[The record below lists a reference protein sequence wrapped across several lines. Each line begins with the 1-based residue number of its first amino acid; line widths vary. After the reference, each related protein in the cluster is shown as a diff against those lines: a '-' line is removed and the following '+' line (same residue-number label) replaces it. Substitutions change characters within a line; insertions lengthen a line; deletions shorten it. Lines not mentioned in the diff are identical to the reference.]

1 MAVEWLW
8 ITVTGWC
15 FREYWPSFFFFSNG
29 RHSLKNNFSAF
40 SRGFGFGTVIQ
51 QGTIIA
57 VYDHGSEFENN
68 ESYGKSD
75 PPVYNLSRIPN
86 ELPMFLSYGGQD
98 LLSDVNGV

>member
-1 MAVEWLW
+1 MEGILW
-8 ITVTGWC
+8 KIIFLL
-15 FREYWPSFFFFSNG
+15 FR
-29 RHSLKNNFSAF
+29 
-40 SRGFGFGTVIQ
+40 RGFGFGTVIQ

-98 LLSDVNGV
+98 LLSDVNGVQMLVDALKDHEAELVVQ